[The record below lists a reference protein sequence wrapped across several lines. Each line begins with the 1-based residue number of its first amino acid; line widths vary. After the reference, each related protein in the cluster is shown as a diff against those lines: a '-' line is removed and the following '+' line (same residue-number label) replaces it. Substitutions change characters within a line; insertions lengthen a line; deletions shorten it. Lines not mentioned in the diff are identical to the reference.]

1 MNPNF
6 CSFLPPFSGVLALQV
21 CSGLTLAGL
30 GVDPRGFT
38 IARQVFCKLSY
49 ISVFVLHLL
58 LLRLL
63 LLFLLVRVCMCYWNA

>member
-21 CSGLTLAGL
+21 CSGLTYAGL
-30 GVDPRGFT
+30 GVEPRGFT
-38 IARQVFCKLSY
+38 NARQVFCKLSY

-58 LLRLL
+58 LLLL
-63 LLFLLVRVCMCYWNA
+63 LLLLVRVCICYWNA